1 MSTQWRI
8 FYFKIFD
15 EIYRALVR
23 DVIEVKN
30 KNPDGYKHHP
40 KTKLLRSVR
49 DKIRSDIPN
58 NPADSDFALGNTLG
72 KKYNSWKR
80 VKKRGLPNRYR
91 LFFKYNSIDKAI
103 VIAWLNNESCLR
115 KDGSQ
120 RDVYRVFLKMLH
132 TKQIPTKWN
141 VLKRSSID
149 KTVSLS
155 ANS

>member
-1 MSTQWRI
+1 MSTQWKI
-8 FYFKIFD
+8 FYFKVFD
-15 EIYRALVR
+15 EIYRALVT
-23 DVIEVKN
+23 DVIEVKS
-30 KNPDGYKHHP
+30 KDPVGYKNHP

-58 NPADSDFALGNTLG
+58 NPADPAFALGKTLG

-91 LFFKYNSIDKAI
+91 LFFKYDNADHSI

-120 RDVYRVFLKMLH
+120 RDVYRVFLRML
-132 TKQIPTKWN
+132 TTRQIPTNWDL
-141 VLKRSSID
+141 LKRGSID
-149 KTVSLS
+149 KTVSFS
-155 ANS
+155 AHS